1 MGAFLSIL
9 SSLLG
14 GVAKVGGAIGQ
25 GIGTVA
31 GGIGQGVG
39 NVAQGIGGGVGK
51 VGSTIGSGIEG
62 LIKNLTTGGEPMGG
76 GGGFWEGSGGNAGSD
91 GTPQGGIKGLLQNKL
106 LAQLLASEGADLMG
120 NTPGKNL
127 GSAIQGNIASQNYA
141 KMLSQILAGGTPPP
155 GVKHTI
161 DGGAESGMHKRTIT
175 MDHSI
180 LDPSIGGVPQAKAPP
195 IQPTDWLQAGM
206 GLSNPF
212 PTSQPATTA
221 PAPAGAE
228 AQVPTATSDPMM
240 QLLTQLLGGGQ
251 SNLGA
256 GFANLRPSDLAGVSP
271 EMMSSALQFKMQQEQ
286 LGKKNIMDVV
296 GIMTD
301 IQRNKALE
309 NYYNQLGEQGK
320 SSAEIARTR
329 EERLAKGDTLDQE
342 FPVQVP
348 GVGKVTTRQWNAL
361 PKDTQDYAMYVNSV
375 LPGEKVLNPQEFK
388 NLDPTVQEKFL
399 RRAMEDPELM
409 KAAKELRE
417 SGAIRITTG
426 EKAEAAAAIKRATSA
441 EEAWAQLHN
450 PTQLNAL
457 VKKAVDDPVTANAIF
472 AARDNPAEMTRIKGR
487 TVAGVIDNM
496 VRAGGGRFVKD
507 TVLSKDGKTLT
518 YTIKWPNH
526 PEPEVFTYAI
536 E

>member
-1 MGAFLSIL
+1 MGAFLNIL
-9 SSLLG
+9 SSLLSG
-14 GVAKVGGAIGQ
+14 IGKVGGAIGS
-25 GIGTVA
+25 GI
-31 GGIGQGVG
+31 G
-39 NVAQGIGGGVGK
+39 NVAQGIGGG
-51 VGSTIGSGIEG
+51 IEG
-62 LIKNLTTGGEPMGG
+62 LAKNISTGGAPM
-76 GGGFWEGSGGNAGSD
+76 GGFWEGSGGNANSTGI
-91 GTPQGGIKGLLQNKL
+91 PQGGLKGAFANPL
-106 LAQLLASEGADLMG
+106 LAQLLAAEGADLMG

-127 GSAIQGNIASQNYA
+127 GGAIQQNISSRNMA
-141 KMLSQILAGGTPPP
+141 KVFSTILAGGTPPP
-155 GVKHTI
+155 GIKHTI
-161 DGGAESGMHKRTIT
+161 DGGAEPGTHKRTIT
-175 MDHSI
+175 VDHSI
-180 LDPSIGGVPQAKAPP
+180 FDMGSIKPDVEKIGGGVPLSEGLNPDVAKF
-195 IQPTDWLQAGM
+195 LAGV
-206 GLSNPF
+206 GNPS
-212 PTSQPATTA
+212 PSQPATNA
-221 PAPAGAE
+221 PAPAGDE
-228 AQVPTATSDPMM
+228 AQVPTTAPVAAASTTQDPMI
-240 QLLTQLLGGGQ
+240 QLLTQMLGGGQ
-251 SNLGA
+251 VNPAA
-256 GFANLRPSDLAGVSP
+256 GFANLRPADLAGVSP
-271 EMMSSALQFKMQQEQ
+271 EMLSQALQFKMQQEQ
-286 LGKKNIMDVV
+286 LGKKNIMDVL
-296 GIMTD
+296 GMMTD

-320 SSAEIARTR
+320 SSAEIARIR

-375 LPGEKVLNPQEFK
+375 LPREKVLNPQEFK

>member
-1 MGAFLSIL
+1 MPFTSPGTGIMP
-9 SSLLG
+9 
-14 GVAKVGGAIGQ
+14 GV
-25 GIGTVA
+25 
-31 GGIGQGVG
+31 
-39 NVAQGIGGGVGK
+39 
-51 VGSTIGSGIEG
+51 
-62 LIKNLTTGGEPMGG
+62 G
-76 GGGFWEGSGGNAGSD
+76 GGGFMSGLSN
-91 GTPQGGIKGLLQNKL
+91 LFQNKL
-106 LAQLLASEGADLMG
+106 FLQYLAAEGQDLLQ

-127 GSAIQGNIASQNYA
+127 NAVTQQSITSENYMKLLK
-141 KMLSQILAGGTPPP
+141 KMLAGENVPGASMTIDEKGHTFKLPAEALKPIPDSISPVTPPP
-155 GVKHTI
+155 
-161 DGGAESGMHKRTIT
+161 SGTIT
-175 MDHSI
+175 PGGQFAMGSI
-180 LDPSIGGVPQAKAPP
+180 TPDVARF
-195 IQPTDWLQAGM
+195 
-206 GLSNPF
+206 LSPF
-212 PTSQPATTA
+212 PTSQQIPLAPSSAGSPSEGVTAAAPVAQAQA
-221 PAPAGAE
+221 PAAQDPLME
-228 AQVPTATSDPMM
+228 ALIRSIS
-240 QLLTQLLGGGQ
+240 GGGT
-251 SNLGA
+251 NLGA
-256 GFANLRPSDLAGVSP
+256 VFGNMSKSDLAGLTP
-271 EMMSSALQFKMQQEQ
+271 EMMSSALQFKMQQGQ
-286 LGKKNIMDVV
+286 LGKKNIMDVL
-296 GIMTD
+296 GMMTD